1 MQRDKSYL
9 FASSFA
15 YIYNSIRFYSI
26 FFTRLIQCNASRF
39 GCASM
44 YVCSRCLR
52 ISYRERLFRDGR
64 TRREKRATL
73 DSSDGISLRSEIEF
87 LKIINNHTGG
97 GGRIFNFN
105 TSFFPSPRE
114 EEAAAFPSPRHV
126 PLERIVSRFA
136 GIKIP
141 AAALMTGKSRA

>member
-1 MQRDKSYL
+1 MLHALVAQVCT
-9 FASSFA
+9 
-15 YIYNSIRFYSI
+15 SIRDVYVSRIAKGYFVMVERGGKNEPRSI
-26 FFTRLIQCNASRF
+26 PRT
-39 GCASM
+39 
-44 YVCSRCLR
+44 
-52 ISYRERLFRDGR
+52 GR
-64 TRREKRATL
+64 NSVR
-73 DSSDGISLRSEIEF
+73 GISLRSEIEF

>member
-1 MQRDKSYL
+1 MLHALVAQVCTSVHDVYVSRIAKGYFVMVERGGKNEPRSIL
-9 FASSFA
+9 RTER
-15 YIYNSIRFYSI
+15 NSVR
-26 FFTRLIQCNASRF
+26 
-39 GCASM
+39 
-44 YVCSRCLR
+44 
-52 ISYRERLFRDGR
+52 
-64 TRREKRATL
+64 
-73 DSSDGISLRSEIEF
+73 GISLRSEIEF

-126 PLERIVSRFA
+126 PLEWIVSRFA
-136 GIKIP
+136 GIKIS